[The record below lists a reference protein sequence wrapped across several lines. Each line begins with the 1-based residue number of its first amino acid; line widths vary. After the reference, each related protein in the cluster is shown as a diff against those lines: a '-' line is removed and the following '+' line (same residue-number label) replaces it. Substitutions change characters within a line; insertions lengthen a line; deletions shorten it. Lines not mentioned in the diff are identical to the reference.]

1 MALTIDKSMD
11 ISDFWECLQH
21 ITALVESEYK
31 AVEGMEG
38 FYELH
43 LDLVWDCE
51 DGDEVEDDLG

>member
-1 MALTIDKSMD
+1 
-11 ISDFWECLQH
+11 
-21 ITALVESEYK
+21 
-31 AVEGMEG
+31 MEG